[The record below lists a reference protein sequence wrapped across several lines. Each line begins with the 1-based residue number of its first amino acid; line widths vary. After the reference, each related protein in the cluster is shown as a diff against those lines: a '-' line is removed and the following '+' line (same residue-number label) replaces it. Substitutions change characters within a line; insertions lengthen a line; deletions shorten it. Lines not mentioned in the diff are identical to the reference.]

1 MRASDRTEGMEAE
14 LKLKEKRRVRYKVP
28 LSEALIDELF
38 PFWASIFGEVLPDI
52 AREVFL
58 GAEDAF
64 NEGTLY
70 LRREGG
76 RLASTCF
83 TIQSKRAPG
92 LAGFSEVATDPLF
105 RGRGLATE
113 LCRQAVEDFR
123 GAGGEAFFLGTVNP
137 AAARVYHRLG
147 WRKLAGA
154 NVMANILSGESPEAF
169 LVSYFAAERATVV
182 EASPAVRIP
191 MIPLALCPHDWQVLD
206 ANASVY
212 STRYATQNSCM
223 GLYVRFERVRSGGGG
238 TWFAA
243 MTAEGKA
250 VGLATARRDDAGAFQ
265 IDAFAHCALCGRL
278 GWAGAGRRSAGPK
291 KWARAD
297 AMSSFS
303 VEDEEK
309 AVPAR
314 VAGFPRNRERGR
326 AFDLDGRRVASVR
339 MDLSGT

>member
-1 MRASDRTEGMEAE
+1 MPASDRTEGMEAE
-14 LKLKEKRRVRYKVP
+14 LQLKEKRGVRYKVP

-38 PFWASIFGEVLPDI
+38 PFWASVFGEVLPDI

-58 GAEDAF
+58 GAEDAY

-70 LRREGG
+70 LRRKGE

-83 TIQSKRAPG
+83 TIQSKRAPS

-169 LVSYFAAERATVV
+169 LVSYFAAGGATVV
-182 EASPAVRIP
+182 EASPAGP
-191 MIPLALCPHDWQVLD
+191 YSNDPPGPL
-206 ANASVY
+206 
-212 STRYATQNSCM
+212 
-223 GLYVRFERVRSGGGG
+223 
-238 TWFAA
+238 
-243 MTAEGKA
+243 
-250 VGLATARRDDAGAFQ
+250 
-265 IDAFAHCALCGRL
+265 
-278 GWAGAGRRSAGPK
+278 SA
-291 KWARAD
+291 
-297 AMSSFS
+297 
-303 VEDEEK
+303 
-309 AVPAR
+309 
-314 VAGFPRNRERGR
+314 
-326 AFDLDGRRVASVR
+326 
-339 MDLSGT
+339 

>member
-38 PFWASIFGEVLPDI
+38 PFWASVFGEVLPDI

-58 GAEDAF
+58 GAEDAY

-70 LRREGG
+70 LRREGE

-83 TIQSKRAPG
+83 TIQSKRAPS

-113 LCRQAVEDFR
+113 LCREAVEDFR

-154 NVMANILSGESPEAF
+154 NVMANIVGGESPEAF
-169 LVSYFAAERATVV
+169 LVSYFAAGEATVV

-206 ANASVY
+206 ANTGVF

-223 GLYVRFERVRSGGGG
+223 GLYVRFERVRSGGG

-250 VGLATARRDDAGAFQ
+250 VGLATARRDDDGDFQ
-265 IDAFAHCALCGRL
+265 IDAFAH
-278 GWAGAGRRSAGPK
+278 
-291 KWARAD
+291 ARFAD
-297 AMSSFS
+297 AWDELALAAIGRSQEMGERGCYAVVS

-309 AVPAR
+309 QSR
-314 VAGFPRNRERGR
+314 FESLGFRGTGAGQ

-339 MDLSGT
+339 MELSGT